1 MNFIPW
7 INFEML
13 NVVWGFY
20 AKIFE
25 LVKSF
30 RKEGISTK
38 KSEMG
43 LKRGGYDEVWN
54 VNINT
59 QSVIKYLF
67 GGYNSVRLE
76 Y

>member
-1 MNFIPW
+1 
-7 INFEML
+7 ML

-43 LKRGGYDEVWN
+43 LKRGVWWG
-54 VNINT
+54 
-59 QSVIKYLF
+59 L
-67 GGYNSVRLE
+67 RCE